1 MKQTVLLLGSNIDNR
16 LELLANAGSMI
27 MEQIGQ
33 VVATSSIYESDPWGY
48 DSNNPF
54 LNQALLIKT
63 TISPEKVLEKCLSIE
78 SQLGRTR
85 NEHGSYADRNI
96 DIDILLYEKL
106 IISNGNLEIPH
117 PRMHQRRF
125 CMEPLV
131 EIAPNWFVP
140 TFQKTTSQIL
150 AICSDLSKVS
160 IINA

>member
-1 MKQTVLLLGSNIDNR
+1 MKQTALLLGSNIDNR
-16 LELLANAGSMI
+16 LELLASASSLI
-27 MEQIGQ
+27 IEQIGH
-33 VVATSSIYESDPWGY
+33 VVAASSIYESDPWGY

-54 LNQALLIKT
+54 LNQALLIET
-63 TISPEKVLEKCLSIE
+63 NFSPEKVLDICLSIE
-78 SQLGRTR
+78 AQLGRTR
-85 NEHGSYADRNI
+85 TENGAYTDRNI
-96 DIDILLYEKL
+96 DVDILLYEEL
-106 IISNGNLEIPH
+106 IICNKNLEIPH
-117 PRMHQRRF
+117 PKMHQRRF

>member
-1 MKQTVLLLGSNIDNR
+1 MNKTVLLLGSNIDNR
-16 LELLANAGSMI
+16 LELLANASSLI
-27 MEQIGQ
+27 IEQIGS
-33 VVATSSIYESDPWGY
+33 VVLASSIYESDPWGF
-48 DSNNPF
+48 DSSNPF

-85 NEHGSYADRNI
+85 NEDGSYADRNI

>member
-63 TISPEKVLEKCLSIE
+63 NFSPEKVLEICLSIE
-78 SQLGRTR
+78 AQLGRTR
-85 NEHGSYADRNI
+85 NKNGAYTDRNI
-96 DIDILLYEKL
+96 DIDILLYEEL
-106 IISNGNLEIPH
+106 IISNEDLEIPH

-125 CMEPLV
+125 CMEPLAEV
-131 EIAPNWFVP
+131 APNWFVP
-140 TFQKTTSQIL
+140 TFQKTTSQVL
-150 AICSDLSKVS
+150 AMCPDLSKIS
-160 IINA
+160 ILNA

>member
-16 LELLANAGSMI
+16 LELLAAASSLI
-27 MEQIGQ
+27 MAQIGSV
-33 VVATSSIYESDPWGY
+33 VVASSIYESDPWGF
-48 DSNNPF
+48 DSNNSF

-63 TISPEKVLEKCLSIE
+63 NISPEKVLEKCLSIE

-85 NEHGSYADRNI
+85 NENGVYADRNI
-96 DIDILLYEKL
+96 DIDILLYEDL
-106 IISNGNLEIPH
+106 IVSSEALEIPH

-131 EIAPNWFVP
+131 EIAPNWVVP

-150 AICSDLSKVS
+150 AVCSDLSKIS
-160 IINA
+160 ILNA